1 MPRSCRRLL
10 TLALTAVS
18 VVWAGGPFA
27 RAQQQTALT
36 FDRYHS
42 PQEINAALAA
52 IVEANPATTSLH
64 RIAVSAGGAEMAL
77 LEIGP
82 EPGKKPRKVPAVLV
96 LANME
101 GTIPIS
107 TEAALY
113 LADLVLRKGGAAK
126 GLTWFILPNGNPDAA
141 ARFFRKPLLA
151 DGRNARKVNDDSDDQ
166 VDEDGPED
174 LNGDAVITQ
183 IRVKDPGGEW
193 IAVEAD
199 PRLMRKADPAKAE
212 KGVYKLYTEGIDND
226 GDGEYNEDG
235 PGGVNVGITFPHLFK
250 PFTPT
255 GGQWPGSE
263 EETLGILRFV
273 FDHPEIAMTMTLGA
287 TDMCLVP
294 PSGGRQ
300 GSADLTQVKVPERIA
315 TQVGLDPNRTYTIQE
330 IIEVVRPLAPPGFEI
345 TESVVAG
352 FLGLGAIV
360 NPLEDDLKVYRELSD
375 RYKEFLKAAKLDA
388 KRLEPAQPADA
399 SPELWSYYHL
409 GVPTFSMDF
418 WTLPEVAEEKT
429 EKSGIT
435 ADTLEAMTGEAFV
448 ALGEA
453 KIDTFLKEV
462 GAPPNIKAAMLVEGV
477 KAGKMTPKQ
486 MAGMVRQMPKPA
498 PTDSG
503 DPKAKAL
510 VAFSDKELGGR
521 GFAAWTPFKHPQ
533 LGDVEIGGPVPFA
546 DTTPPSSML
555 RNLLDGQVPWM
566 LALSEKLPRMR
577 ILKTEVNG
585 KGAGI
590 HEVNI
595 WVENSGALP
604 FPTAMGKRNERV
616 PPVVVTLKG
625 DGLTLLSGKTRTPI
639 KDIDAKKSVKLTW
652 LVQSARPMVVDV
664 LLESANA
671 GSDAAQIQLGGAQ

>member
-263 EETLGILRFV
+263 EETVGILRFV
-273 FDHPEIAMTMTLGA
+273 FDHPEIAMTMVLGA
-287 TDMCLVP
+287 TDMCLVAP
-294 PSGGRQ
+294 AGGRQ

-315 TQVGLDPNRTYTIQE
+315 TQIGLDPTRTYTVQE

-352 FLGLGAIV
+352 FLGLGAVV

-435 ADTLEAMTGEAFV
+435 ADALEAMTGEAFV

-453 KIDTFLKEV
+453 KIDAFLKEV
-462 GAPPNIKAAMLVEGV
+462 GAPPDIKAAKLVEGV
-477 KAGKMTPKQ
+477 KAGKLTPKQ

-498 PTDSG
+498 PTGGG
-503 DPKAKAL
+503 DPAMKAL
-510 VAFSDKELGGR
+510 VAFSDKELGGK

-555 RNLLDGQVPWM
+555 KHLLDGQVPWV
-566 LALSEKLPRMR
+566 LALSEKIPRMR
-577 ILKTEVNG
+577 ILKTEANP

-590 HEVNI
+590 HEVNV

-604 FPTAMGKRNERV
+604 FPTAMGKRNQQV
-616 PPVVVTLKG
+616 PPAVVTLKA
-625 DGLTLLSGKTRTPI
+625 DGLTLLSGRTRMPI
-639 KDIDAKKSVKLTW
+639 KEIDAKKSMKLTW
-652 LVQSARPMVVDV
+652 LVHSARPMVVDV

-671 GSDAAQIQLGGAQ
+671 GADRAQIKLGGAQ

>member
-10 TLALTAVS
+10 TLALTAAS
-18 VVWAGGPFA
+18 VFWSGGPAA
-27 RAQQQTALT
+27 RAQQQSAFT

-52 IVEANPATTSLH
+52 IVKANPATTSLH
-64 RIAVSAGGAEMAL
+64 RIAVSAGGAELMV
-77 LEIGP
+77 LEIGA
-82 EPGKKPRKVPAVLV
+82 EVGKKPRKVPAVLV
-96 LANME
+96 LADME

-107 TEAALY
+107 TEAALH
-113 LADLVLRKGGAAK
+113 LADVIVRKGGAARD
-126 GLTWFILPNGNPDAA
+126 LTWFILPNGNPDAA

-151 DGRNARKVNDDSDDQ
+151 DERNARKVNDDSDDQ

-174 LNGDAVITQ
+174 LNGDGVITQ
-183 IRVKDPGGEW
+183 MRVKDPAGEW

-199 PRLMRKADPAKAE
+199 PRLMRRADPAKGE

-255 GGQWPGSE
+255 AGLWPGSE

-287 TDMCLVP
+287 TNMCLVP
-294 PSGGRQ
+294 PAGGRQ

-315 TQVGLDPNRTYTIQE
+315 TQIGVDPNRTYTIQE
-330 IIEVVRPLAPPGFEI
+330 IIEIVRPLAPPGFEI

-352 FLGLGAIV
+352 FLGLGAVV

-388 KRLEPAQPADA
+388 KRLESAQPADA

-435 ADTLEAMTGEAFV
+435 ADTLEVMTSEAFV

-453 KIDTFLKEV
+453 KIDAFLKEV

-477 KAGKMTPKQ
+477 KTGKMTPKQ

-498 PTDSG
+498 ATSGG
-503 DPKAKAL
+503 DPKMKAL

-521 GFAAWTPFKHPQ
+521 GFVPWTPFKHPQ

-546 DTTPPSSML
+546 DTTPPAPML
-555 RNLLDGQVPWM
+555 KTLLDGQVPWV
-566 LALSEKLPRMR
+566 LTLSEKLPRMK
-577 ILKTEVNG
+577 ILKTEVNP
-585 KGAGI
+585 KGASI
-590 HEVNI
+590 FEVSV

-604 FPTAMGKRNERV
+604 FPTAMGKRNQQV
-616 PPVVVTLKG
+616 PPAVVTLKAV
-625 DGLTLLSGKTRTPI
+625 GLTLLSGRTRMPI
-639 KDIDAKKSVKLTW
+639 RDIDAKKSVKLTW
-652 LVQSARPMVVDV
+652 LVQAAKPAVVDV

-671 GSDAAQIQLGGAQ
+671 WSDAAQIKLGGAQ

>member
-1 MPRSCRRLL
+1 MPRSCRYLL
-10 TLALTAVS
+10 VLALSTGT
-18 VVWAGGPFA
+18 VVWSGGPA
-27 RAQQQTALT
+27 VRAQQPAAVT

-52 IVEANPATTSLH
+52 IARANPSTTALH
-64 RIAVSAGGAEMAL
+64 RVSVSAGGAEL
-77 LEIGP
+77 RILEIGP
-82 EPGKKPRKVPAVLV
+82 EPGKKPRRVPAVFV
-96 LANME
+96 VANLE

-107 TEAALY
+107 SEAALH
-113 LADLVLRKGGAAK
+113 LADLILRKPAAAK
-126 GLTWFILPNGNPDAA
+126 DLTWFILPDGNPDAA

-151 DGRNARKVNDDSDDQ
+151 DGRNARKVNDDADDQ

-183 IRVKDPGGEW
+183 MRVKDPAGEW

-199 PRLMRKADPAKAE
+199 PRLMRKADPAKGE

-235 PGGVNVGITFPHLFK
+235 PGGVNIGVTFPHLFK
-250 PFTPT
+250 PFSATSGP
-255 GGQWPGSE
+255 WPGSE

-273 FDHPEIAMTMTLGA
+273 FDHPEIAMTMTFGA
-287 TDMCLVP
+287 TNMCLVP
-294 PSGGRQ
+294 PAGGRQ

-315 TQVGLDPNRTYTIQE
+315 TQIGLDPTRTYTIQE

-352 FLGLGAIV
+352 FLGLGAVV

-388 KRLEPAQPADA
+388 KRLDPAQPADA

-418 WTLPEVAEEKT
+418 WTLPEAAEEKT
-429 EKSGIT
+429 EKSGVT
-435 ADTLEAMTGEAFV
+435 ADSLETMTSEAFV
-448 ALGEA
+448 ALGEG
-453 KIDTFLKEV
+453 KIDAFLKEV
-462 GAPPNIKAAMLVEGV
+462 GAPPNVKATMLLEGV

-486 MAGMVRQMPKPA
+486 MAAMVRQMPKPA
-498 PTDSG
+498 TTGGG
-503 DPKAKAL
+503 DPKMKAL
-510 VAFSDKELGGR
+510 VAFSDKELGGK
-521 GFAAWTPFKHPQ
+521 GFVAWTPFKHPQ

-546 DTTPPSSML
+546 DTTPPASML
-555 RNLLDGQVPWM
+555 KTLLDGQVPWVLT
-566 LALSEKLPRMR
+566 LAERLPRMR
-577 ILKTEVNG
+577 ILKTDVTA
-585 KGAGI
+585 KGAGVY
-590 HEVNI
+590 EVNA

-604 FPTAMGKRNERV
+604 FPTAMGKRNEQV
-616 PPVVVTLKG
+616 PPVVVTLKAE
-625 DGLTLLSGKTRTPI
+625 GLTLLSGRTRMPI

-652 LVQSARPMVVDV
+652 LVQAATPMVVDL

-671 GSDAAQIQLGGAQ
+671 WNDAAQIKLGGAQ

>member
-10 TLALTAVS
+10 TLALIAGS
-18 VVWAGGPFA
+18 VVWSSGPPA
-27 RAQQQTALT
+27 RAQQQTAVA

-42 PQEINAALAA
+42 PQEINAALAT
-52 IVEANPATTSLH
+52 VVKANPATTALH
-64 RIAVSAGGAEMAL
+64 KIAVSTGGAEIVV

-82 EPGKKPRKVPAVLV
+82 EPGKKPRRVPAVLI

-107 TEAALY
+107 SEAALH
-113 LADLVLRKGGAAK
+113 LADLILRKPGAARD
-126 GLTWFILPNGNPDAA
+126 LTWFILPNGNPDGA
-141 ARFFRKPLLA
+141 ARFFRRPLLA

-174 LNGDAVITQ
+174 LNGDGIITQ
-183 IRVKDPGGEW
+183 MRVKDPAGEW

-199 PRLMRKADPAKAE
+199 PRLMRRADPAKGE

-255 GGQWPGSE
+255 AGQWPGSE

-287 TDMCLVP
+287 TNMCLVP
-294 PSGGRQ
+294 PAGGRQ

-315 TQVGLDPNRTYTIQE
+315 TRVGLDPNRTYTIQE
-330 IIEVVRPLAPPGFEI
+330 IIEIVRPLAPPGFEI

-352 FLGLGAIV
+352 FLGLGAVV

-375 RYKEFLKAAKLDA
+375 RYKEFLKASKLDA
-388 KRLEPAQPADA
+388 KRLEPAQPGDA

-409 GVPTFSMDF
+409 GVPTFSMDL

-453 KIDTFLKEV
+453 KIDAFLKEV

-486 MAGMVRQMPKPA
+486 MAGMVKQMPKP
-498 PTDSG
+498 TGTSRG
-503 DPKAKAL
+503 DPKMKAL

-521 GFAAWTPFKHPQ
+521 GLVAWTPFKHPE
-533 LGDVEIGGPVPFA
+533 LGDLEIGGPVPFA
-546 DTTPPSSML
+546 DTTPPASML
-555 RNLLDGQVPWM
+555 KTLLDGQVPWVLT
-566 LALSEKLPRMR
+566 LAEKLPRMK
-577 ILKTEVNG
+577 ILKTEVNP

-590 HEVNI
+590 HEVNV

-604 FPTAMGKRNERV
+604 FPTTMGKRNQQV
-616 PPVVVTLKG
+616 PPVVVTLKA
-625 DGLTLLSGKTRTPI
+625 DGLTLLSGRTRMPI
-639 KDIDAKKSVKLTW
+639 RDIDAKKSVKLTW
-652 LVQSARPMVVDV
+652 LVQAARPMVVDV

-671 GSDAAQIQLGGAQ
+671 WNDAAQIKLGGAQ